1 VGGEP
6 FNWSVNRSFNTS
18 RQEIE
23 ATLHCIM
30 SIQEAILLEDNP
42 FLAQLFG
49 SDALGRLPTAGQDR
63 IRKTTLGLIGR
74 NTET

>member
-1 VGGEP
+1 
-6 FNWSVNRSFNTS
+6 VNFSFNTL

-30 SIQEAILLEDNP
+30 SIQEAIPLEDNP
-42 FLAQLFG
+42 FLVQMFG
-49 SDALGRLPTAGQDR
+49 SDAVGRLPSAGQDR
-63 IRKTTLGLIGR
+63 IRGTLLGLIGR